1 MIDPVHRLIPLQSF
15 ARISGNTAVL
25 IDEKGDLI
33 GQDPLY
39 FADGALANDVAFTTM
54 IKGEPISFINTRV
67 ELDEPSLATY
77 HELAR
82 TFKESGKP
90 SFATAAAY
98 KILSESTDGKNPIKR
113 PPLEMELEPPH
124 L

>member
-1 MIDPVHRLIPLQSF
+1 MIDTVHRLIPLQSF

-33 GQDPLY
+33 GQNPLY
-39 FADGALANDVAFTTM
+39 FTDDALANDVVFTT
-54 IKGEPISFINTRV
+54 IIQGESISFINTQV
-67 ELDEPSLATY
+67 ELDEHSFATY

-113 PPLEMELEPPH
+113 PPLKMELEPPH
-124 L
+124 I